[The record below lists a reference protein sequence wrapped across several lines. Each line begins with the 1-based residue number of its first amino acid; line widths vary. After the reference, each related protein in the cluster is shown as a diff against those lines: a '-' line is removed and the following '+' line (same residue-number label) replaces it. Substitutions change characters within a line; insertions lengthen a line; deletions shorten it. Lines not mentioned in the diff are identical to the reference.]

1 MHNNYNF
8 KENWYDIIVP
18 LLNTKKVKNA
28 IKKGILG
35 YMNSSLDSDV
45 KFKSYQNIYDYL
57 NNIHGTYYLNKNS
70 SPSDYSSCITEHQ
83 MEWEDNLL
91 EKLEKSGVVKPFEFN
106 QDNED
111 SEDEQEKY
119 ESYREYLDPILKPY
133 VTNYKKTHM
142 DSYCL
147 WGGCHWWNITFCL
160 TLAKIVL
167 PNEKWEIRSSEYHT
181 TVVNEDETKIFDILY
196 FDKDDKTFGGNLAYE
211 NSGMNLNEI
220 IKRNKNDNKINNEK
234 KINNCK
240 YNEIYNNTFNQINN
254 YFEDI
259 NTNINKI
266 ETYMEGITGMVLNN
280 EYDDDETEFR
290 LFEFKQKII
299 EELFPSAK
307 FSICIEF
314 DELNNTITKKK
325 EITLLQTFDCYCYD
339 NCYPKPDKEFIIT
352 STKPMTNRY
361 IINELIKQD
370 FALECNHT
378 FLESLE
384 VKGNK
389 LEYFAG
395 S

>member
-35 YMNSSLDSDV
+35 YMNSSLHTNV
-45 KFKSYQNIYDYL
+45 KFKSYQSIYDYL
-57 NNIHGTYYLNKNS
+57 NNIHGKYYLNKNS
-70 SPSDYSSCITEHQ
+70 SPSDYSSCITEHE
-83 MEWEDNLL
+83 MEWESHLL
-91 EKLEKSGVVKPFEFN
+91 EKLEKSGVIKPFEFN
-106 QDNED
+106 QDN
-111 SEDEQEKY
+111 EDEQEKY

-133 VTNYKKTHM
+133 VNNYKKTHM

-211 NSGMNLNEI
+211 NSGMNLDEI
-220 IKRNKNDNKINNEK
+220 IKRNNNDNKINNEK
-234 KINNCK
+234 KINNCN

-254 YFEDI
+254 YFDDI
-259 NTNINKI
+259 NTNINKT
-266 ETYMEGITGMVLNN
+266 ETYIDGITGTVLNN

-290 LFEFKQKII
+290 LFEFKQQLID
-299 EELFPSAK
+299 ELFPSAK
-307 FSICIEF
+307 FDICLDF
-314 DELNNTITKKK
+314 DKLNDTITKKK
-325 EITLLQTFDCYCYD
+325 EITLLQTFDCYCFD
-339 NCYPKPDKEFIIT
+339 NCYPKPDKKFIIT
-352 STKPMTNRY
+352 SKKPMTNRY

-378 FLESLE
+378 FLESLK
-384 VKGNK
+384 VNGNN